1 MILILAEKPKAAFKI
16 ASILSRGKLSV
27 KKEGP
32 VKYFEFFRGNSKI
45 VCVPSLGHLFKLDV
59 KNRKKWYYP
68 VFKVEWMP
76 TYKEV
81 GKRKLNF
88 YLKVLE
94 KLGKKASDIIIATD
108 YDIEGDVIGY
118 NILRFVFKRS
128 NAKRMK
134 FSSLTKEEIENAFKN
149 LMPSLDFGQVFAGLT
164 RHYLDFYWGV
174 NLTRALSLCARYF
187 VKKKVVI
194 SVGRVQS
201 PTLYLVFKRE
211 KEIEKF
217 VPKVFWTI
225 KAELEKNGKKFVANY
240 EGGRIFDESA
250 MFKILNECRKENR
263 GKVVSKRVEKIK
275 ILRPVPFDL
284 TTLQREAYKYFK
296 ISPSK
301 TLKIAEDLY
310 LEGLI
315 SYPRTSSQKLPKTLN
330 VRVILA
336 KLRKFSE
343 YSSIANE
350 LLDKGFDIRNGRKD
364 DPAHP
369 AIYPTGNLPKKLKN
383 DEKKIYDLIVRRFL
397 ACMYKDAT
405 KVRSVVR
412 IKIGK
417 YTFVAESQKI
427 ERKGWLKVY
436 KFAHVEES
444 EIPDLEE
451 GEEVNVVRVVPKKD
465 KTKPPPHY
473 NQGELVAEMEKRK
486 LGTKGTRSR
495 IIDILYKRG
504 YIRGKSKILITE
516 LGERLVNTLE
526 KFVQEILSEKLT
538 RHFEEEMEKVM
549 KKEKRMDDVLREAKI
564 VLIKI
569 LTEIKRNEYNI
580 GKYLQKGL
588 S

>member
-27 KKEGP
+27 KRNGP
-32 VKYFEFFRGNSKI
+32 VKYFEFFRGGTKI

-59 KNRKKWYYP
+59 ENRKKWHYP
-68 VFKVEWMP
+68 VFNVKWMP
-76 TYKEV
+76 TYREI

-94 KLGKKASDIIIATD
+94 RLGKKASEIIIATD
-108 YDIEGDVIGY
+108 YDTEGDVIGY
-118 NILRFVFKRS
+118 NILRFVFKRN

-134 FSSLTKEEIENAFKN
+134 FSSLTREEIEKAFKN
-149 LMPSLDFGQVFAGLT
+149 LMPTLDFGQVYAGLT

-174 NLTRALSLCARYF
+174 NLTRALSLCARHF
-187 VKKKVVI
+187 VKKKVII
-194 SVGRVQS
+194 SAGRVQS

-211 KEIEKF
+211 KEIEEF
-217 VPKVFWTI
+217 VPKVFWII
-225 KAELEKNGKKFVANY
+225 KAELEKDGKKLVANY
-240 EGGRIFDESA
+240 EGGRIFDESI
-250 MFKILNECRKENR
+250 MFKILKECRKESK
-263 GKVVSKRVEKIK
+263 GKVISKKVEEVK

-284 TTLQREAYKYFK
+284 TTLQKEAYKYFK

-301 TLKIAEDLY
+301 TLQIAEDLY

-330 VRVILA
+330 IRSILV
-336 KLRKFSE
+336 KLRNIEE
-343 YSSIANE
+343 YSHIAGE
-350 LLDKGFDIRNGRKD
+350 LLVKGFNIRNGRKE

-369 AIYPTGNLPKKLKN
+369 AIYPTGNPPRKLEGDK
-383 DEKKIYDLIVRRFL
+383 KKIYDLIVRRFL
-397 ACMYKDAT
+397 ACMSKDAV

-412 IKIGK
+412 IKIGN
-417 YTFVAESQKI
+417 YGFVVESQKI
-427 ERKGWLKVY
+427 ESKGWLKVY
-436 KFAHVEES
+436 KFVQVEES

-451 GEEVNVVRVVPKKD
+451 GEEINVIRIVPKKD

-473 NQGELVAEMEKRK
+473 NQGELVAEMERRK

-504 YIRGKSKILITE
+504 YIKGKSKISITE
-516 LGERLVNTLE
+516 LGKRLVNTLE
-526 KFVQEILSEKLT
+526 KFAPEILSESLT

-549 KKEKRMDDVLREAKI
+549 RREKRMDEVLKKAKI

-569 LTEIKRNEYNI
+569 LTEIKRNEYDI
-580 GKYLQKGL
+580 GKYLQRGL
-588 S
+588 H